1 MTEYRTSMCLKK
13 HFKLLHVLVWMIR
26 WIFVGYNTCPDGSYK
41 FGCSFCSS
49 SILTAIFCFVLPL
62 LYDMNVCQFGSYLKA
77 KGYLINCIKALY
89 IVIFALLS
97 WLPSVSFGLGKTC
110 YVMLE
115 QHLCRV
121 LLSAGRGKTKY
132 QPNIFTVKTRNCS
145 HFLSLDHSPW
155 QWFTCCY
162 WSLLIF
168 SICHYH
174 SLLSGLSCI
183 FFWI

>member
-1 MTEYRTSMCLKK
+1 LYCLYCMIWMCVSL
-13 HFKLLHVLVWMIR
+13 
-26 WIFVGYNTCPDGSYK
+26 
-41 FGCSFCSS
+41 
-49 SILTAIFCFVLPL
+49 
-62 LYDMNVCQFGSYLKA
+62 GSYLKA

-97 WLPSVSFGLGKTC
+97 WLASVSFGLGKTC

-132 QPNIFTVKTRNCS
+132 QPNIFTVKTINCS

-155 QWFTCCY
+155 QWFTWGY

-183 FFWI
+183 YFGYNCHKSLLIHLWFDHYMLRKISVQWLLNDNGF